1 MEPCLLAQ
9 PLNFTGAD
17 MFYDPHGD
25 QARAESK
32 ALNEQQ
38 NDAVAGLKLFF
49 RLLTLPLWLPFSL
62 WLKQRQKRK
71 MAAFAEALRQKGIN
85 EHRQLALEWI
95 AAHPEEYPWG
105 EYDPRLPKL
114 QESFRKILN

>member
-1 MEPCLLAQ
+1 
-9 PLNFTGAD
+9 

-32 ALNEQQ
+32 ALAKQQ
-38 NDAVAGLKLFF
+38 SEAVGVLKPFF
-49 RLLTLPLWLPFSL
+49 RVLTFPLRLPFSL
-62 WLKQRQKRK
+62 WLNQRWKRK
-71 MAAFAEALRQKGIN
+71 MVAFAEAFMEKGVN
-85 EHRQLALEWI
+85 EHRQIALEWI

-114 QESFRKILN
+114 QESFRKILNQS